1 MTDIF
6 SVRHEDQRAISSA
19 DQVEMLAIRYGT
31 AVADAGA
38 YDERL
43 SGELDDLEIGA
54 PEADEFWSKQD
65 VSLDDEVGGITT
77 ELSRRADSMGAAYPF
92 RIDGGTVTYLPSD
105 TGFYEYCLAISQTPS
120 LTTKPFTALPRS
132 FERVVANLIQIH
144 LGDSWKSL
152 HTGHPRDA
160 AVGTTFYK
168 AMKTVSAVTSR
179 DREWRW
185 DPDPRWPPKPGI
197 GGDGGMD
204 FIVWRPAPDGRI
216 GQLYVVGQCA
226 CGNDW
231 PTKFHDL
238 RPEKLQKWMRVV
250 SEVPYTRCFTTP
262 FLLSDGN
269 FAAAHN
275 EAGWVLDRMRLTF
288 MAEEA
293 ASHPRVA
300 TAKPLLSSMLDI
312 ATLSAA

>member
-1 MTDIF
+1 MSDIY
-6 SVRHEDQRAISSA
+6 SVRHEDQRAITSA
-19 DQVEMLAIRYGT
+19 DQVEMAAIRNGT
-31 AVADAGA
+31 AVADVGG

-43 SGELDDLEIGA
+43 SGELDDLEVGA
-54 PEADEFWSKQD
+54 SDTDEFWSKQD

-77 ELSRRADSMGAAYPF
+77 ELTRRANLMGAYYPF
-92 RIDGGTVTYLPSD
+92 KINGGTLTYNPSV
-105 TGFYEYCLAISQTPS
+105 TGFYEYCLAICQTPS
-120 LTTKPFTALPRS
+120 LTKKPFTALPRS
-132 FERVVANLIQIH
+132 FERVVASLIQIH

-160 AVGTTFYK
+160 SVGTTFYK
-168 AMKTVSAVTSR
+168 AMQTVSTVTSNN
-179 DREWRW
+179 REWRW
-185 DPDPRWPPKPGI
+185 DPDPRWPLKPGI
-197 GGDGGMD
+197 GGDGGLD
-204 FIVWRPAPDGRI
+204 FVVWRPASDSRI
-216 GQLYVVGQCA
+216 GQMYVVGQCA

-231 PTKFHDL
+231 DTKFHDL

-293 ASHPRVA
+293 AAHPRVI
-300 TAKPLLSSMLDI
+300 TAKPLLSSMFDI
-312 ATLSAA
+312 AASSAA